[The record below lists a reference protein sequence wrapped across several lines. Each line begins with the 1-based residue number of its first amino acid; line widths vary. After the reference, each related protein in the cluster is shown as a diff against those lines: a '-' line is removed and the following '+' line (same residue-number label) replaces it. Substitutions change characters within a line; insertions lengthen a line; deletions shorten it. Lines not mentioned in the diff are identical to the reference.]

1 MNAFLSTNS
10 VLSFNC
16 CIIGIFYLQK
26 LGVSSS
32 DDRNTFKKEL
42 KVLKPF
48 ADKIKR
54 DYDRKKREDKKRLE
68 QEKKL
73 AKKKK

>member
-1 MNAFLSTNS
+1 MFRLY
-10 VLSFNC
+10 C
-16 CIIGIFYLQK
+16 CVFWLQK
-26 LGVSSS
+26 LGVSSG
-32 DDRNTFKKEL
+32 DDRNTFKKEV
-42 KVLKPF
+42 KALKPY

-54 DYDRKKREDKKRLE
+54 DYDRKKRDDKKRLE